1 MDAPVRILVDTSVW
15 IDFLDG
21 RDESV
26 KALNLLIKSGRVTI
40 CGQIRQEVLQGSRDD
55 KAFAK
60 LEAQM
65 ALWDSETEEPADFI
79 EAARVFA
86 RLRWKGVTIP
96 PTDGT
101 RRLSSRCLIAAVA
114 LRRKLLLYANDS
126 DFDDIPGLRRY
137 RP

>member
-1 MDAPVRILVDTSVW
+1 MGDHAKVLVDTSVW

-21 RDESV
+21 REASV
-26 KALNLLIKSGRVTI
+26 KALNLLIKSGRVVV

-65 ALWDSETEEPADFI
+65 TLWDSETEEPADFI

-86 RLRWKGVTIP
+86 RLRWNGITIP
-96 PTDGT
+96 PTD
-101 RRLSSRCLIAAVA
+101 CLIAAVA

-126 DFDDIPGLRRY
+126 DFDDISGLRRY